1 MKKLF
6 DISNKKIYIL
16 FAVFL
21 ILSGVLGVVGFHGT
35 TRVVFCLVVL
45 IGIFSLFPFDKII
58 YVICLVISGIIIFI
72 LVRFLVFSG
81 DSPFVFMIYV
91 SGILESLLLGIF
103 GIRKTFLEKENN
115 KKLFIFLNII
125 AICYFL
131 VSVIYYFSLVYIGS
145 WYGGRWLLLRG
156 AYVFF
161 TFISMLFINK
171 KIFFEGAL
179 ND

>member
-6 DISNKKIYIL
+6 DLSNKKIYYL
-16 FAVFL
+16 YVL
-21 ILSGVLGVVGFHGT
+21 CLLLSGVLGSLSFHGT
-35 TRVVFCLVVL
+35 TRAVFLLVVL
-45 IGIFSLFPFDKII
+45 IGILSLFPFDKII
-58 YVICLVISGIIIFI
+58 YVICFAISGIIFFI
-72 LVRFLVFSG
+72 LVRFLFFGG
-81 DSPFVFMIYV
+81 DRPFVFMIYV
-91 SGILESLLLGIF
+91 SGILVSLLFGIF
-103 GIRKTFLEKENN
+103 GIRKVFLGKENN
-115 KKLFIFLNII
+115 KKIFFFLNII

-156 AYVFF
+156 AYMFF

-171 KIFFEGAL
+171 KIFYEGAL